1 MQDLFPNVLIPS
13 SAAVGVLFAVFLWQR
28 VSKISMSGGSTFR
41 SQNGREYLLVREWA
55 WGGGGSGAQ
64 GGRGGGRED
73 LGFRQRGARA
83 PRKAHHR
90 SRARVP
96 SPLSRDHHDLQEEE
110 QRGDDE
116 VR

>member
-41 SQNGREYLLVREWA
+41 SQNGREYLLVRVRW
-55 WGGGGSGAQ
+55 W
-64 GGRGGGRED
+64 GRGERE
-73 LGFRQRGARA
+73 GEGERRERGKPRKVSRARA
-83 PRKAHHR
+83 SSPRSPVDHHR
-90 SRARVP
+90 SPPPPPR
-96 SPLSRDHHDLQEEE
+96 QEEE